1 MSHESSPLGAEA
13 MTSHAQGASAQK
25 TGDGK
30 RQLPKKFY
38 KTASWREA
46 DGAFHIL
53 LDERA
58 VRTPAK
64 NLVLAPTPAL
74 AQRLVAEWSQQVEVI
89 DPAAMPLTR
98 LVNTAIDGVVAHMAE
113 VEDETARYA
122 GSDLICY
129 RADGPEKLVALQ
141 ACAWDPVLRFLREKL
156 QARLVLAEGVMF
168 VDQPAEALNACLAAL
183 RACVGAGPKA
193 PFRLTALHEIA
204 ALTGSLGL
212 ALALAHHALG
222 ADAVWSAANIDEDFQ
237 ISTWGEDVEAQAR
250 RRRRFADYQAAAFLL
265 DCTDE

>member
-1 MSHESSPLGAEA
+1 M
-13 MTSHAQGASAQK
+13 
-25 TGDGK
+25 
-30 RQLPKKFY
+30 
-38 KTASWREA
+38 
-46 DGAFHIL
+46 
-53 LDERA
+53 
-58 VRTPAK
+58 
-64 NLVLAPTPAL
+64 
-74 AQRLVAEWSQQVEVI
+74 
-89 DPAAMPLTR
+89 
-98 LVNTAIDGVVAHMAE
+98 
-113 VEDETARYA
+113 
-122 GSDLICY
+122 
-129 RADGPEKLVALQ
+129 
-141 ACAWDPVLRFLREKL
+141 LRFLREKL

-168 VDQPAEALNACLAAL
+168 VDQPAEALKACLAAL

-237 ISTWGEDVEAQAR
+237 ISTWGDDVEAQAR